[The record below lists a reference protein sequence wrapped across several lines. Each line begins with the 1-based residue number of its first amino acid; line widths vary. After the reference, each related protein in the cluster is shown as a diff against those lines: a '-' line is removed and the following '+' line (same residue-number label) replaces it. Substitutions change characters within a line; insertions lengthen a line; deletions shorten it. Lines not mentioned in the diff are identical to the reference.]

1 MNSRVFQVAKREFIT
16 TATTKAFILGAFV
29 VPALMFGI
37 MFVGFKYLL
46 KDEAPA
52 VEGQLALVDRTGT
65 VGFGVAER
73 LKPEAIRA
81 RNSDTAREI
90 AAKMQEKGG
99 DLGSMAGA
107 SAQSKVQE
115 LKVPNIAIETLAP
128 DAEVEREKDALRT
141 PDAAPGDRIAL
152 AVVDAGA
159 AMPDSL
165 GNYAS
170 FQLFVRADLD
180 DRVVDE
186 IREALVA
193 AVKDARIRAAGLDPV
208 AFGALSDVKAPR
220 TKEVSP
226 QGERTSLGDDR
237 VVVSFG
243 FMAVLMMS
251 VLLGGQSLLTTTVEE
266 KSNRVVEVLLS
277 ALSPMELMSGKVLGQ
292 LGVGLSVLLVYGTLG
307 GGALV
312 LWGLGYMLGPLSL
325 TSLIVFFLIAYVM
338 IGSLLAAVGSAVND
352 MREAQS
358 LQTPIMIFMMIPY
371 LLWLPISRDPNGVF
385 ATVCSF
391 VPPVNAFVMML
402 RITSTEP
409 PPVWQVVASAG
420 VGLLGVVAAMWVAA
434 KVFRIGLLMYGK
446 PPNFA
451 TLVRWARMA

>member
-1 MNSRVFQVAKREFIT
+1 MISKVLHVAKREFVT

-46 KDEAPA
+46 KDEVPA
-52 VEGQLALVDRTGT
+52 VEGRLALVDRSGA
-65 VGFGVAER
+65 VSDGVAAR
-73 LKPEAIRA
+73 LQPEAIRA
-81 RNSDTAREI
+81 RNRDVGREA

-99 DLGSMAGA
+99 DLGAMAGA
-107 SAQSKVQE
+107 AAQSKIE
-115 LKVPNIAIETLAP
+115 EVPVPKLTIVTFADGA
-128 DAEVEREKDALRT
+128 DVEAEKDSLRT
-141 PDAAPGDRIAL
+141 PDAGADDRLAL
-152 AVVDAGA
+152 AVIDASA
-159 AMPDSL
+159 AAPDSL
-165 GNYAS
+165 GNYGS

-186 IREALVA
+186 IRGALTG
-193 AVKDARIRAAGLDPV
+193 AVKEARIRGAGLDPV
-208 AFGALSDVKAPR
+208 AFGALSDVEAPR
-220 TKEVSP
+220 TMEVSP

-243 FMAVLMMS
+243 FMAVLMIS

-277 ALSPMELMSGKVLGQ
+277 ALSPMELMAGKVLGQ
-292 LGVGLSVLLVYGTLG
+292 LGVGLAVLLVYGTLG

-325 TSLIVFFLIAYVM
+325 TGLIVFFLIAYVM

-385 ATVCSF
+385 ATACSF

-409 PPVWQVVASAG
+409 PPVWQVAASIA
-420 VGLLGVVAAMWVAA
+420 VGLGGVLASMWIAA